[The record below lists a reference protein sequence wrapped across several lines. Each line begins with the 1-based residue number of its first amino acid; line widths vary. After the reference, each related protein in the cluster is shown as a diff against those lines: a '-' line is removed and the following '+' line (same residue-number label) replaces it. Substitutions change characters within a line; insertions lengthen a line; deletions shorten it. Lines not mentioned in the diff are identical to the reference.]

1 MEASVTLPKW
11 VDDYIFNELGASYC
25 PTHSPNMTVIDW
37 GRDEVLRYL
46 GTYFP
51 RSYAE
56 SYCIFTDYFSANMM
70 KYKDKEELS
79 IFDFGCGTGGEI
91 IGLLMVFEE
100 KLPCLKKV
108 DIRALDGNKFE
119 MNILGKIL
127 GETQKHLHYQL
138 SFKPNLDKIED
149 IYELGIQ
156 NSIIEQKFD
165 LIISFKAICEFATKQ
180 VFDKKYNEEEFYNFL
195 DSNNPYQHI
204 AVFLLSKLHEDGVL
218 LLEDITSPDKATSD
232 WLPNIMDKG
241 LKAINCNL
249 LGKNDD
255 YSQKY
260 KVTHSFATDDGNKVA
275 WRMIKCNNYEKRLDD
290 N

>member
-1 MEASVTLPKW
+1 MEASVTLPEW
-11 VDDYIFNELGASYC
+11 LDNYIFNELGASYC
-25 PTHSPNMTVIDW
+25 PTHLPNMTVIDW
-37 GRDEVLRYL
+37 DRKEILKYL

-56 SYCIFTDYFSANMM
+56 SYCIFTDYFTVNMTN
-70 KYKDKEELS
+70 YKDKEELS

-100 KLPCLKKV
+100 KLPNLKKV
-108 DIRALDGNKFE
+108 NVRALDGNIHE
-119 MNILGKIL
+119 MNILEKIL
-127 GETQKHLHYQL
+127 VETQNHLNYQL
-138 SFKPNLDKIED
+138 SFKPNVDRIED

-156 NSIIEQKFD
+156 NNIIEQNFD

-195 DSNNPYQHI
+195 NSNNPYEHI
-204 AVFLLSKLHEDGVL
+204 ADFLLSKLHEDGL
-218 LLEDITSPDKATSD
+218 LLIEDVTSPDKTTSE

-241 LKAINCNL
+241 LNAVNCNVTC
-249 LGKNDD
+249 KNIG

-260 KVTHSFATDDGNKVA
+260 KITHSYAAEDGNKVA
-275 WRMIKCNNYEKRLDD
+275 WRMIKRL
-290 N
+290 